1 MDGAGCRTKS
11 IRGAA
16 PVPKSKGGRLKIG
29 TQNRDKWI
37 KARLSETELAAIK
50 KAAAES
56 GRTVSEFA
64 RARLL
69 QHDRTEPKAGL
80 IRLAKG
86 NAGEKRNVKIS
97 VRLTEEERA
106 WINERAAWMGCTPT
120 ELIRKL
126 MFSNEDIAPVV
137 IDTEALR
144 QTYLELH
151 RQGVNLNQLMTYLNT
166 YKANADTRGI
176 TETLSKVYASLD
188 KMDEVIDSVKKRRK
202 RYDYYQTKI
211 CNDQKPCTEPS
222 ELYQR
227 SKGTAAFLS
236 EHSHSCAVVV

>member
-37 KARLSETELAAIK
+37 KVRLSETELAAIK

-106 WINERAAWMGCTPT
+106 WINERAAWMGCAPT

-166 YKANADTRGI
+166 YKANVDTRGI

-188 KMDEVIDSVKKRRK
+188 KMDEVIDSVKKK
-202 RYDYYQTKI
+202 
-211 CNDQKPCTEPS
+211 TET
-222 ELYQR
+222 L
-227 SKGTAAFLS
+227 
-236 EHSHSCAVVV
+236 

>member
-1 MDGAGCRTKS
+1 MVHSLSLPSCQRGRKLPLWNPLTVCLSPAGNAAKQRSVRGMDGAGCRTKS

-37 KARLSETELAAIK
+37 KVRLSETELAAIK

-188 KMDEVIDSVKKRRK
+188 KMDEVIDSVKKK
-202 RYDYYQTKI
+202 
-211 CNDQKPCTEPS
+211 TET
-222 ELYQR
+222 L
-227 SKGTAAFLS
+227 
-236 EHSHSCAVVV
+236 

>member
-37 KARLSETELAAIK
+37 KVRLSETELAAIK

-151 RQGVNLNQLMTYLNT
+151 RQGVNLNQLMTYLHT

-188 KMDEVIDSVKKRRK
+188 KMDEVIDSVKKK
-202 RYDYYQTKI
+202 
-211 CNDQKPCTEPS
+211 TET
-222 ELYQR
+222 L
-227 SKGTAAFLS
+227 
-236 EHSHSCAVVV
+236 

>member
-37 KARLSETELAAIK
+37 KVRLSETELAAIK

-166 YKANADTRGI
+166 YKANADTRRI

-188 KMDEVIDSVKKRRK
+188 KMDEVIDSVKKK
-202 RYDYYQTKI
+202 
-211 CNDQKPCTEPS
+211 TET
-222 ELYQR
+222 L
-227 SKGTAAFLS
+227 
-236 EHSHSCAVVV
+236 